1 MNDLFP
7 LFLQLRGRRALVVGG
22 GPMASARVGQLLAAG
37 AVVTVIAS
45 DLMASLED
53 LARNGAIEL
62 RRRSLVAADITREF
76 IIVIGTT
83 NDPETQALL
92 AREAE
97 RNGLLYNIVDDVE
110 HCNFFTPAVVD
121 RGELKIAISTNGLS
135 PVLARRLRER
145 IEAALPREMGNWLEQ
160 LGDLR
165 KKLKLEIP
173 VDFDTRK
180 QIIEEVIDRTF
191 ARGSNFPDRAME
203 RESFQS

>member
-1 MNDLFP
+1 MSDLFP
-7 LFLQLRGRRALVVGG
+7 LFLRLRGRRALVVGG